1 MPSPI
6 PRQGHEVRSFIA
18 PRGGSLPR
26 FHGGSAPALGVS
38 RPAQRSLHVTACLL
52 AESLNDPLHRGLRL
66 FRYLRSRFRCYRLE
80 PPVAGWE
87 LHPLQIRAFARRTR
101 KRALSRA
108 TDRWGKPT
116 PRQGTDWAA
125 VTCRTRV
132 HLALD
137 RHRGRGTIAAVGTPP
152 GPRNA
157 ARGRARVVTEHCGDR
172 DRSCEG

>member
-66 FRYLRSRFRCYRLE
+66 FRYLRSRFGCYRLE
-80 PPVAGWE
+80 RPVAGWE
-87 LHPLQIRAFARRTR
+87 LHPLKIRAFARRTR
-101 KRALSRA
+101 KWALSLTSRPGCA
-108 TDRWGKPT
+108 LVAHAHLLFTRRRVRLPIRSPK
-116 PRQGTDWAA
+116 AA
-125 VTCRTRV
+125 
-132 HLALD
+132 A
-137 RHRGRGTIAAVGTPP
+137 IP
-152 GPRNA
+152 
-157 ARGRARVVTEHCGDR
+157 
-172 DRSCEG
+172 

>member
-66 FRYLRSRFRCYRLE
+66 FRYLRSRFGCYRLE
-80 PPVAGWE
+80 RPVAGWE
-87 LHPLQIRAFARRTR
+87 LHPLKIRAFARRTR
-101 KRALSRA
+101 KWALPRTSRTLPPPRPRVPTSRRA
-108 TDRWGKPT
+108 KP
-116 PRQGTDWAA
+116 PAFAEA
-125 VTCRTRV
+125 VPGVRR
-132 HLALD
+132 
-137 RHRGRGTIAAVGTPP
+137 RRGLK
-152 GPRNA
+152 
-157 ARGRARVVTEHCGDR
+157 
-172 DRSCEG
+172 